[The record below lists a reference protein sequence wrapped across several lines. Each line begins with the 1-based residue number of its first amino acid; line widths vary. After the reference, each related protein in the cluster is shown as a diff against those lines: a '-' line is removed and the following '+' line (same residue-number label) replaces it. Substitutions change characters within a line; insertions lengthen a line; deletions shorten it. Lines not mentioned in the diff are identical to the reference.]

1 MKKILLI
8 SLMATS
14 LFVTGCDKS
23 KENGGEYQME
33 NCTNET
39 AFYAGNIVD
48 NTDENSEK
56 IYKLKAMVTDQKCIF
71 NCVSKSGSTSE
82 TMSQF
87 MIIKE
92 M

>member
-14 LFVTGCDKS
+14 LLVTGCTKDEK
-23 KENGGEYQME
+23 GEYQME

-48 NTDENSEK
+48 NTDKNSEK
-56 IYKLKAMVTDQKCIF
+56 I
-71 NCVSKSGSTSE
+71 
-82 TMSQF
+82 
-87 MIIKE
+87 
-92 M
+92 